1 MRQSRYASCK
11 YEEMIAV
18 GISIR
23 SGDLFLAGLT
33 EPTVAGRPA
42 DAIDNAWTKVT
53 PSGNLMG
60 PEQLFD
66 LKNQI
71 QADLREWNVTSVG
84 LLDTGKHAQW
94 VYSQAHKRIL
104 SISAVMYACVEENI
118 KFSVVKPGEAGKA
131 ALSPKLMPIDHSLFG
146 LKKQPTYWTTGL
158 GEAFAVG
165 AYMINGP
172 SLEFSRKTSE

>member
-1 MRQSRYASCK
+1 M
-11 YEEMIAV
+11 

-23 SGDLFLAGLT
+23 SGELFLAALT
-33 EPTVAGRPA
+33 ESTIAGRPA
-42 DAIDNAWTKVT
+42 DAIDDAWTKIT
-53 PSGNLMG
+53 ASGNLLG

-71 QADLREWNVTSVG
+71 QADLREWNVSSVG

-94 VYSQAHKRIL
+94 VYSQAHRRIL

-118 KFSVVKPGEAGKA
+118 KFSVVKPGDAGKV
-131 ALSPKLMPIDHSLFG
+131 ALSPKLVQIDHSRFG
-146 LKKQPTYWTTGL
+146 LTKQPTYWNTGL

-165 AYMINGP
+165 AFLVNGP
-172 SLEFSRKTSE
+172 SLDFAGKTSD

>member
-1 MRQSRYASCK
+1 M
-11 YEEMIAV
+11 
-18 GISIR
+18 GISIK

-33 EPTVAGRPA
+33 KPTVDGRPA
-42 DAIDNAWTKVT
+42 DAIDNAWNKLS

-71 QADLREWNVTSVG
+71 QADLREWNVSSVG

-131 ALSPKLMPIDHSLFG
+131 VLSPKLVQIDHSLFG
-146 LKKQPTYWTTGL
+146 LNKQPTYWNSGL

-165 AYMINGP
+165 AFLVNGP
-172 SLEFSRKTSE
+172 SLAFARKTCE

>member
-1 MRQSRYASCK
+1 MG
-11 YEEMIAV
+11 V
-18 GISIR
+18 SIR
-23 SGDLFLAGLT
+23 SGNLFLAGLT
-33 EPTVAGRPA
+33 EATVAGRAA
-42 DAIDNAWTKVT
+42 DAIDDAWTKLT

-66 LKNQI
+66 LKNRI
-71 QADLREWNVTSVG
+71 QADLREWNVSSVG

-131 ALSPKLMPIDHSLFG
+131 ALSPKLVQIDHSLFG
-146 LKKQPTYWTTGL
+146 IDKQPTYWTTGL

-165 AYMINGP
+165 AFLVNGP
-172 SLEFSRKTSE
+172 SLAFARKTFE

>member
-1 MRQSRYASCK
+1 
-11 YEEMIAV
+11 MIAV

-42 DAIDNAWTKVT
+42 DAIEDAWTKLT
-53 PSGNLMG
+53 PSGNLTG

-71 QADLREWNVTSVG
+71 QADLREWNASSVG

-118 KFSVVKPGEAGKA
+118 KFSVVKPSEAGKA
-131 ALSPKLMPIDHSLFG
+131 VLSPKLEQIDHSLFG
-146 LKKQPTYWTTGL
+146 LNKQPTYWATGL

-165 AYMINGP
+165 AFLVNGP
-172 SLEFSRKTSE
+172 SLAFARKTCG

>member
-1 MRQSRYASCK
+1 M
-11 YEEMIAV
+11 

-42 DAIDNAWTKVT
+42 DAIDDAWTKLT
-53 PSGNLMG
+53 ASGNLTG

-71 QADLREWNVTSVG
+71 QADLREWNVSAVG

-131 ALSPKLMPIDHSLFG
+131 VLSPKLVQIDHSLFG
-146 LKKQPTYWTTGL
+146 LNEKPTYWTTGL
-158 GEAFAVG
+158 GEAFAAG
-165 AYMINGP
+165 AFLVNGP
-172 SLEFSRKTSE
+172 SRALAGKACE